1 MTARLA
7 VELPPHGT
15 DKDLTDYLVRMFNST
30 DIAFI
35 KTTDYSPVHILP
47 AKPQEGMVRYFGSIL
62 GGDITAIG
70 LYVYKNTKSWVLL
83 G

>member
-7 VELPPHGT
+7 LELPPVGT

-62 GGDITAIG
+62 GGDITAKG
-70 LYVYKNTKSWVLL
+70 LYVFNGANWVLL

>member
-7 VELPPHGT
+7 VELPPSGT
-15 DKDLTDYLVRMFNST
+15 DKDLSDYLVRMFNST
-30 DIAFI
+30 DIAFV
-35 KTTDYSPVHILP
+35 TSGDYPPIHILP
-47 AKPQEGMVRYFGSIL
+47 PKPKEGMVRYFGSIL

-70 LYVYKNTKSWVLL
+70 LYVFKPAGWVLL